1 MQSTNASITS
11 PGDDRQAA
19 LTLVPGVAGP
29 NQFHLDIEG
38 DPMPHDA
45 DVLMRVE
52 LPDQDMGEREIALSH
67 AETNAYVHQGSELS
81 IADDWDFTLIVCPQG
96 EVEWRAAA
104 TYSVEAE
111 GVSAGTPDPA
121 WLFSAFGGF
130 TGLLLMVSGFAGLA
144 HATIRSASRYRP
156 LVGTIAVLAI
166 AIGIPVL
173 VFGQLDIEFD
183 TTVHGEGD
191 SHSHMD

>member
-1 MQSTNASITS
+1 MQSTNASITF

-38 DPMPHDA
+38 DPMPHHA

-67 AETNAYVHQGSELS
+67 AETNDYVHQGSELI
-81 IADDWDFTLIVCPQG
+81 IAGDWDFTLIVRPQG
-96 EVEWRAAA
+96 AVEWRAAA

-111 GVSAGTPDPA
+111 GVSAGAPDPA

-166 AIGIPVL
+166 
-173 VFGQLDIEFD
+173 
-183 TTVHGEGD
+183 
-191 SHSHMD
+191 

>member
-1 MQSTNASITS
+1 
-11 PGDDRQAA
+11 
-19 LTLVPGVAGP
+19 
-29 NQFHLDIEG
+29 
-38 DPMPHDA
+38 
-45 DVLMRVE
+45 
-52 LPDQDMGEREIALSH
+52 
-67 AETNAYVHQGSELS
+67 
-81 IADDWDFTLIVCPQG
+81 
-96 EVEWRAAA
+96 
-104 TYSVEAE
+104 
-111 GVSAGTPDPA
+111 
-121 WLFSAFGGF
+121 
-130 TGLLLMVSGFAGLA
+130 MVSGFAGLA